1 MALNQNQAFYLLIDD
16 KGIASMS
23 MTLAEIYDKKK
34 FSDGF
39 LYMSYASQGII
50 VLFN

>member
-39 LYMSYASQGII
+39 LYMSYASQGKT
-50 VLFN
+50 